1 MSLDYWQ
8 AYLDSNPQW
17 VFFPTAME
25 AGALN
30 TSAFTT
36 AEDCFSLGILFSVS
50 MFYWTKKYIS
60 ENWSQKF
67 TAFPT
72 SQSIAQN
79 VNK

>member
-1 MSLDYWQ
+1 MILDYWQ

-50 MFYWTKKYIS
+50 NFYWTKKNIFLKTGRKIHGIS
-60 ENWSQKF
+60 NL
-67 TAFPT
+67 
-72 SQSIAQN
+72 SIYRA
-79 VNK
+79 KRK